1 MPDGPP
7 KDGSKPSKAGSGVNR
22 SGKTPESSAG
32 GTGPGAPSVAKDF
45 GAEKANL
52 EYADKT
58 TDMVLEYLDRQRDQ
72 PDPELLK
79 KLNWSP
85 EDLRKFSDRWRAA
98 KEQARKTPEKKEEL
112 DAALRALGL
121 RSPDQKVNRL
131 KDKDDNLRGMQES
144 GGRLRPPESIREQ
157 FEAFRKAAGK
167 LEKSP

>member
-1 MPDGPP
+1 
-7 KDGSKPSKAGSGVNR
+7 
-22 SGKTPESSAG
+22 
-32 GTGPGAPSVAKDF
+32 
-45 GAEKANL
+45 
-52 EYADKT
+52 
-58 TDMVLEYLDRQRDQ
+58 MVLEYLDRQRDQ

-131 KDKDDNLRGMQES
+131 KDKDDSLRGMQES